1 MFILWIITIIFFIIT
16 LVLLSGKGA
25 NFIAGFNSLPPE
37 KKKKYNK
44 KKLSRSVGLMPLLI
58 DIALIFLSLYIQFRI
73 IPAQNINEL
82 SNEIT
87 IVAIGFL
94 IYVILLIII
103 WMTIGTKKSNLFEFS
118 IIRIENITTACCT
131 LIVKQAVV
139 IFQRDN

>member
-44 KKLSRSVGLMPLLI
+44 KKLSRSVGLMTLLI

-94 IYVILLIII
+94 VYVILLIII
-103 WMTIGTKKSNLFEFS
+103 WMTIGTKK
-118 IIRIENITTACCT
+118 
-131 LIVKQAVV
+131 K
-139 IFQRDN
+139 

>member
-1 MFILWIITIIFFIIT
+1 MLILWIITIIFFIIT

-25 NFIAGFNSLPPE
+25 NLIAGFNSLPPE

-44 KKLSRSVGLMPLLI
+44 KKLSRRVGLMTLLI

-73 IPAQNINEL
+73 IPAQTINKL

-94 IYVILLIII
+94 VYVILLIII
-103 WMTIGTKKSNLFEFS
+103 WMIIGTKK
-118 IIRIENITTACCT
+118 
-131 LIVKQAVV
+131 K
-139 IFQRDN
+139 